1 MFQGTAEG
9 LLVQAVTDE
18 LAIQCRLPGVF
29 TAECIAVP
37 YDALMKAE
45 ARSDMPVR
53 ISVDQAHVLLRWDHA
68 GVPYDVRSPIVETAV
83 MPDAAETLKTI
94 SSSFIR
100 AMTDA
105 VDTSATESG
114 RYALSKVCLSGTDG
128 RIIASDGR
136 QALLQ
141 EGFEFP
147 WTDELLVPATRAFTA
162 QPFKAADTVMSGC
175 TDDWVSVNAGDW
187 TLQLRIDRESRFP
200 MVDDLIPATD
210 EATTSVFLSDDDAA
224 FLLNA
229 AKRLPTRTKS
239 DPVTMDLNGAV
250 TIRTREQ
257 DSTEATE
264 IILNTST
271 RTGEELRFNTD
282 SAMLLRAVRLGFHA
296 IHFRS
301 SESPAFCRANGRSF
315 VWALCSSNDV
325 IEANSDAV
333 RMESPVSSVHHP
345 PNRISSSMTSTKHK
359 PRSKPTTSDDTIT
372 VLTKAEALRDSLSR
386 TLADVRELI
395 STIKRDRKQ
404 NRLVQSTLRSLR
416 QLENIGS

>member
-1 MFQGTAEG
+1 
-9 LLVQAVTDE
+9 
-18 LAIQCRLPGVF
+18 
-29 TAECIAVP
+29 
-37 YDALMKAE
+37 
-45 ARSDMPVR
+45 
-53 ISVDQAHVLLRWDHA
+53 
-68 GVPYDVRSPIVETAV
+68 VRSSIVEAV
-83 MPDAAETLKTI
+83 AMPDVAETLKTV
-94 SSSFIR
+94 SSSFIP
-100 AMTDA
+100 AMADA

-147 WTDELLVPATRAFTA
+147 WTDELLVPATGAFAT
-162 QPFKAADTVMSGC
+162 QLFKAADTVMIGC
-175 TDDWVSVNAGDW
+175 TDDWVSVNVGDW

-229 AKRLPTRTKS
+229 ARRLPTRTKS
-239 DPVTMDLNGAV
+239 NPVTMDLNGAV

-264 IILNTST
+264 IVLNTST

-282 SAMLLRAVRLGFHA
+282 CVLLLRAVRLGFHD
-296 IHFRS
+296 IHFRT
-301 SESPAFCRANGRSF
+301 SESPAFCRANGRSY
-315 VWALCSSNDV
+315 VWALCSNNDV
-325 IEANSDAV
+325 IEANANAV
-333 RMESPVSSVHHP
+333 RIESPVSPVHHP
-345 PNRISSSMTSTKHK
+345 RNRIPSKMTTTTQK
-359 PRSKPTTSDDTIT
+359 PRSKPTTPDDTIT
-372 VLTKAEALRDSLSR
+372 VLAKAETLRDSLSR

-395 STIKRDRKQ
+395 NTIKRERKQ
-404 NRLVQSTLRSLR
+404 NRLVQSTLRTLK
-416 QLENIGS
+416 QLEDIGT